1 MLFKKLF
8 VILSK
13 AKYLFN
19 AVLRSFTSVQDDKFA
34 KEKVNL
40 DNCYIISILSISHC
54 ISMQYKLFSLTTR
67 DLFFSSV
74 SILYNIENIN
84 KLLDYERDLRTAVAD
99 RRA

>member
-1 MLFKKLF
+1 MLSKKLF

-40 DNCYIISILSISHC
+40 DNCYIISFT
-54 ISMQYKLFSLTTR
+54 Y
-67 DLFFSSV
+67 
-74 SILYNIENIN
+74 
-84 KLLDYERDLRTAVAD
+84 
-99 RRA
+99 